1 MNLINSLI
9 FFGAPSYKIESEA
22 LQNRINVERTKIYFQ
37 HTKMSFISLIL
48 GLSIGV
54 ILLTFFEVSWIFVLL
69 WAITLLVFGLI
80 LFLYE
85 NSVKKQIFTSK
96 NVVSYIGKR
105 LAINFC
111 IALIWGF
118 FIQLMP
124 DSSKLGYTLS
134 YIAMSTFIHIG
145 FLSYSIVPIQ
155 FLINFLGVLLPFE
168 LKLLNQY
175 AKTNNSFF
183 AILATIFVLC
193 EGILFI
199 KALVNA
205 KTAIQAIIL
214 QEKLKDEISASSKAK
229 KQIEYLAYHD
239 QLTKVWN
246 RHYIQMRLES
256 LFCKKKTFG
265 IILLD
270 INYFKKIND
279 TYGHA
284 FGDKFLIQFVQTIQP
299 ALPKNALLGR
309 FGGDE
314 FIVLFTEC
322 TDALLDHTKTT
333 LKETLQK
340 MYTIDE
346 ISMNGSTS
354 IGTALYPKD
363 GNDIEA
369 LIHFADKSMYDDKK
383 IDHLQEN

>member
-105 LAINFC
+105 LAITFC

-168 LKLLNQY
+168 LELLNQY

-363 GNDIEA
+363 GNDIET

>member
-105 LAINFC
+105 LAITFC

>member
-105 LAINFC
+105 LAITFC

-168 LKLLNQY
+168 LELLNQY

>member
-9 FFGAPSYKIESEA
+9 FFGAPSYQIKSEV
-22 LQNRINVERTKIYFQ
+22 LQNRINVERTQIYFQ
-37 HTKMSFISLIL
+37 HTKVSFISLLL

-54 ILLTFFEVSWIFVLL
+54 ILLTFFEISWIFVLL
-69 WAITLLVFGLI
+69 WGMTLFVFGLL

-85 NSVKKQIFTSK
+85 NSVKKQIFNSK
-96 NVVSYIGKR
+96 NITSFIGKR
-105 LAINFC
+105 LAITFC

-145 FLSYSIVPIQ
+145 FLSYSILPIQ
-155 FLINFLGVLLPFE
+155 FLISFLGVLFPFE
-168 LKLLNQY
+168 LELLNQY
-175 AKTNNSFF
+175 SKTNDSFF
-183 AILATIFVLC
+183 AILAMIFILC

-214 QEKLKDEISASSKAK
+214 QEKLKDEISASSEAK

-256 LFCKKKTFG
+256 LFCEKKTFG

-299 ALPKNALLGR
+299 ALPQNTFLGR

-314 FIVLFTEC
+314 FIILMEKC
-322 TDALLDHTKTT
+322 TDTLLEQTKTK
-333 LKETLQK
+333 LKELLQK

-354 IGTALYPKD
+354 IGTALYPK
-363 GNDIEA
+363 NAKNIEA
-369 LIHFADKSMYDDKK
+369 LIHFADKSMYDDKR

>member
-105 LAINFC
+105 LAITFC
-111 IALIWGF
+111 IALICGF

-363 GNDIEA
+363 GNNIET

>member
-105 LAINFC
+105 LAITFC
-111 IALIWGF
+111 IALICGF